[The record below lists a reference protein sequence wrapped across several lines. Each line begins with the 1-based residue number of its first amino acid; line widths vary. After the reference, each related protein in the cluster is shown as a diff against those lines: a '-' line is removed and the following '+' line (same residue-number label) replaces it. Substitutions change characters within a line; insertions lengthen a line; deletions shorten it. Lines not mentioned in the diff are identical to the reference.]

1 MVLGKAI
8 GPYKLNDAN
17 LVMEV
22 GLKISILDSDAYIE
36 LYSRYLI
43 YSPTPSPCN
52 VRHILGKMSKK
63 FTKVFRRVEY
73 H

>member
-8 GPYKLNDAN
+8 GPYKFNDAN
-17 LVMEV
+17 LVREV

-36 LYSRYLI
+36 LYSQYLI
-43 YSPTPSPCN
+43 YSPIPSLCN
-52 VRHILGKMSKK
+52 VRHILWKMSKK